1 MNAIFSADFLYLHS
15 ELGIIKN
22 AYKTFSDRVEHLT
35 TKGISKPE
43 RVRQFIESKLGKVT
57 KKDILDAC
65 PDISATTIEKTLGEL
80 VKDGTIIKVG
90 SGRGTGYVYNR

>member
-1 MNAIFSADFLYLHS
+1 MPFVAYT
-15 ELGIIKN
+15 LGIIKN

-43 RVRQFIESKLGKVT
+43 RVRQFIESKLGKVA
-57 KKDILDAC
+57 KRDIIDAC

-90 SGRGTGYVYNR
+90 KGRGTGYIYNR